1 MKTTYSQ
8 WLTLAA
14 VVLSYV
20 WLKQILEVCKPHTCK
35 LLYENHHHYL
45 TLLFNLCVQML
56 SMNCMQV
63 LHNMFQGN
71 SRSTTVTLPLLP
83 SFLLSLCKLNSVNN
97 IQSYKL
103 TINKL
108 NVFVE
113 NDIDI
118 DDIDSLHMTS
128 HLVSRGTMYIVMNF

>member
-1 MKTTYSQ
+1 
-8 WLTLAA
+8 
-14 VVLSYV
+14 
-20 WLKQILEVCKPHTCK
+20 
-35 LLYENHHHYL
+35 
-45 TLLFNLCVQML
+45 ML
-56 SMNCMQV
+56 SMNCMEV

-71 SRSTTVTLPLLP
+71 PRSTTVTLPLLP

-103 TINKL
+103 IVTINKL

-118 DDIDSLHMTS
+118 DDIARCT
-128 HLVSRGTMYIVMNF
+128 

>member
-1 MKTTYSQ
+1 
-8 WLTLAA
+8 
-14 VVLSYV
+14 
-20 WLKQILEVCKPHTCK
+20 
-35 LLYENHHHYL
+35 
-45 TLLFNLCVQML
+45 ML

-71 SRSTTVTLPLLP
+71 PRSTTVTLPLPLLL

-97 IQSYKL
+97 IPSYKL

>member
-1 MKTTYSQ
+1 
-8 WLTLAA
+8 
-14 VVLSYV
+14 
-20 WLKQILEVCKPHTCK
+20 
-35 LLYENHHHYL
+35 
-45 TLLFNLCVQML
+45 ML

-71 SRSTTVTLPLLP
+71 PRSTTVTLPLPLLL

-97 IQSYKL
+97 IQLYKL
-103 TINKL
+103 IVTISKL

-118 DDIDSLHMTS
+118 DDIKSLHMTS
-128 HLVSRGTMYIVMNF
+128 HLVSRGTVYIVMNF